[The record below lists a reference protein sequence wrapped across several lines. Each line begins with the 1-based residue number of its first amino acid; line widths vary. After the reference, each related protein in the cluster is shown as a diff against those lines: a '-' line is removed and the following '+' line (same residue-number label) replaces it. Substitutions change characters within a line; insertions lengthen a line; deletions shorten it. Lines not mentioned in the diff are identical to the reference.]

1 MSKKI
6 LECEYCK
13 TIITENDTTCP
24 KCGANCS
31 NVIKKYHK
39 ELELEEKKK
48 QEELEAKQKELSDK
62 TKKAMKVAATGF
74 GIHFVIATIIIIA
87 VFVGFGIMAFSQ
99 VKKPRTKKAVEG
111 ALNEKVNTE
120 KYAITLDSYETYEY
134 YDDFFKN
141 CNTKE
146 GYQKVA
152 FHFLIENTS
161 EESISTSSIVYN
173 VDVKAE
179 DEVVYSSGLKADENF
194 CNVIQG
200 KKDYNKLPSTNLL
213 AGDKVSGYLGYQ
225 IPKNKEKLK
234 FVIDNS
240 VVIEM
245 TNPVYE
251 ETE

>member
-13 TIITENDTTCP
+13 TIITEKDTTCP

-31 NVIKKYHK
+31 SVIKKYQK
-39 ELELEEKKK
+39 ELEEEEK
-48 QEELEAKQKELSDK
+48 QKQKELEDK
-62 TKKAMKVAATGF
+62 QKEMLEKSKKVMKVAATGF
-74 GIHFVIATIIIIA
+74 GINFVVATIIIIA
-87 VFVGFGIMAFSQ
+87 VFIGIGVLAFRQVGG
-99 VKKPRTKKAVEG
+99 PRTKKTVEG
-111 ALNEKVNTE
+111 TLNEKVE
-120 KYAITLDSYETYEY
+120 AAKYALTLDSYETYEY

-152 FHFLIENTS
+152 FHFVVENTS
-161 EESISTSSIVYN
+161 EETISTSNIVYN

-179 DEVVYSSGLKADENF
+179 DEVVYSSDLNADDHF
-194 CNVIQG
+194 CDVVQG
-200 KKDYNKLPSTNLL
+200 KKEYNKLPSTNLL

-225 IPKNKEKLK
+225 LPKDKEKLK